1 MFTRCIVCRGQKK
14 AVGLGCIIK
23 KCAACNGTGYI
34 EQIEQDAL
42 DTKETKTVK
51 KKSHWSKK
59 V

>member
-1 MFTRCIVCRGQKK
+1 MYQRCHVCRGQKK